1 MRIRVISVLVIV
13 TAWFAWIAPTL
24 AGESGSDS
32 KLLYALIVT
41 RHGVRS
47 PLASQTKPLEPY
59 AAEPWP
65 QWNVPPGYLTPHGK
79 QQMTLMG
86 EYYRA
91 RFIHEGLLSGDPT
104 ADARHV
110 YFRSDSDERTIE
122 TARGLAAAILP
133 GIAIDPHARPNE
145 KLDPLFRPAQ
155 VPVGPLDRDLGV
167 ASVLGRIG
175 GDADA
180 IVQSNAAVFHT
191 LEQVLVG
198 EAGQV
203 PANKTALASLP
214 NAVGRGAGDH
224 TVNIAGA
231 LQVAEAAVDVLL
243 LEYGEGMPANKVGW
257 GRLTPERLTQLLTLH
272 SLYFELGQGSSYPAM
287 AQGSNLASH
296 ILASLEQ
303 AATGH
308 ADAAAFGTP
317 QQKLVIVTG
326 HDTNIANLGGLFG
339 LTWWLPETPRNPL
352 LPGGALVFELRE
364 RRRDH
369 QRIVCLSYVAQ
380 TFAQMRELTKLTPE
394 NPPVVAPIF
403 IPGASETTDHF
414 GAPLSRFVELAH
426 RVINPAFVV
435 PDPN

>member
-1 MRIRVISVLVIV
+1 MRVRVTSVLVII
-13 TAWFAWIAPTL
+13 TAWFAWIAPTI
-24 AGESGSDS
+24 AGESSSDS
-32 KLLYALIVT
+32 ELRYVLILT

-47 PLASQTKPLEPY
+47 PLMSQTKPLESY

-65 QWNVPPGYLTPHGK
+65 QWSVPPGYLTPHGK

-133 GIAIDPHARPNE
+133 GIQIDPHARPNE

-155 VPVGPLDRDLGV
+155 VPLGPLDRNLGA

-175 GDADA
+175 GNADRL
-180 IVQSNAAVFHT
+180 IQSNAAVFHT

-203 PANKTALASLP
+203 PANKTALASLA
-214 NAVGRGAGDH
+214 NGVGRGTGDH
-224 TVNIAGA
+224 TVSISGT

-243 LEYGEGMPANKVGW
+243 LEYGEGMPPDKVGW

-272 SLYFELGQGSSYPAM
+272 SLYFELGQASSYPAM

-303 AATGH
+303 AASGQ
-308 ADAAAFGTP
+308 ANPAAFGSP
-317 QQKLVIVTG
+317 DQKLVIVTG
-326 HDTNIANLGGLFG
+326 HDTNLANLGGLFG

-364 RRRDH
+364 RRSDH
-369 QRIVCLSYVAQ
+369 QQIVCVSYVAQ
-380 TFAQMRELTKLTPE
+380 TFQQMRELTKLTPE
-394 NPPVVAPIF
+394 NPPVIAPIF
-403 IPGASETTDHF
+403 IPGASEATDHF
-414 GAPLSRFVELAH
+414 GAPLHRFVELAH
-426 RVINPAFVV
+426 EVINPAFVLT
-435 PDPN
+435 DPN

>member
-1 MRIRVISVLVIV
+1 MRVRVFSILVIV
-13 TAWFAWIAPTL
+13 TASFAWIAPT
-24 AGESGSDS
+24 AAAESGDDS
-32 KLLYALIVT
+32 QLLYALILT

-47 PLASQTKPLEPY
+47 PLTSQTKPLDPY
-59 AAEPWP
+59 VAEPWP
-65 QWNVPPGYLTPHGK
+65 QWSVPPGYLTPHGK

-91 RFIHEGLLSGDPT
+91 RFIHERLLTGDPA

-133 GIAIDPHARPNE
+133 GIEIDPHARPNE

-155 VPVGPLDRDLGV
+155 VPVGPLDRNLGV

-175 GDADA
+175 GNPDAV
-180 IVQSNAAVFHT
+180 VQSNAAAFHT

-203 PANKTALASLP
+203 PANKTALGGLA
-214 NAVGRGAGDH
+214 NAVERGTRDH
-224 TVNIAGA
+224 TVNIVGA

-243 LEYGEGMPANKVGW
+243 LEYGEGMPADRVGW
-257 GRLTPERLTQLLTLH
+257 GRLTPARLTELLTLH
-272 SLYFELGQGSSYPAM
+272 SLYFELAQGSSYPAM

-296 ILASLEQ
+296 LLASLEQ
-303 AATGH
+303 AASGRPNP
-308 ADAAAFGTP
+308 AAFGP
-317 QQKLVIVTG
+317 PDQKLVIVTG
-326 HDTNIANLGGLFG
+326 HDTNLANLGGLFG

-369 QRIVCLSYVAQ
+369 QRIVCVSYVAQ
-380 TFAQMRELTKLTPE
+380 TFEQMRTLTKLTPE
-394 NPPVVAPIF
+394 NPPVIAPIF

-426 RVINPAFVV
+426 RVINPAFVLA
-435 PDPN
+435 DPN